1 MHQSVVFHDNHRK
14 IGIRRYIVKKLIIM
28 LVALIAAVSSLSASD
43 WHFWGK
49 DLDQHPEILIGFC
62 PTYLYGGVG
71 YTGFEI
77 LPGHTTDIQLMAG
90 AGYVQRKLFQDPETG
105 ESKFDL
111 ETGPIIYDLV
121 QVDWALKL
129 VQGFWDSPVEPGDDL
144 LNITIAYEGKFEGAM
159 DSMKVG
165 AWRKNW
171 ENLPILTLDEYV
183 GHDSSVYPDL
193 KGNHQYLGTNLN
205 LGFELDLMTDDIET
219 NDGVLLNLDIDW
231 APLALN
237 SALDGEADF
246 YSIVFNAVGAKTLY
260 QYQTGEKHWFSIS
273 LVDRFN
279 INWTS
284 GDMVPVYAQKQGS
297 LGRKVRGY
305 ASYSYN
311 SELTIVNNLDLRFT
325 SPAIGVD
332 GLYIRLNLFF
342 DMGYGAG
349 RFYNS
354 EYRQDNQFIA
364 STGAQITFTIFDFID
379 IGYQVAYLI
388 NGVNYAKG
396 PSHFSSSFLF
406 FLDF

>member
-1 MHQSVVFHDNHRK
+1 M
-14 IGIRRYIVKKLIIM
+14 KKLTVL
-28 LVALIAAVSSLSASD
+28 LVALVALLSSVFASD

-49 DLDQHPEILIGFC
+49 DLDQHPEFLWGFF

-71 YTGFEI
+71 YTGFEFI
-77 LPGHTTDIQLMAG
+77 PGHTTDIQLMAG

-105 ESKFDL
+105 RPLHSPYENEDG
-111 ETGPIIYDLV
+111 ETELPYGPIIYDLV

-144 LNITIAYEGKFEGAM
+144 LSITLAYEGKFEGAM
-159 DSMKVG
+159 DSMKMG
-165 AWRKNW
+165 AVRKNW
-171 ENLPILTLDEYV
+171 DSLPIKPLNEYV
-183 GHDSSVYPDL
+183 GHDSLVYPDL
-193 KGNHQYLGTNLN
+193 MGNHQYLGTNLN
-205 LGFELDLMTDDIET
+205 LGFELDLMTDDVET
-219 NDGVLLNLDIDW
+219 NDGFLLNLDIDW

-260 QYQTGEKHWFSIS
+260 QYETNGKHWFSIS

-279 INWTS
+279 VNWTS
-284 GDMVPVYAQKQGS
+284 GDKVPVYAQKQGS

-325 SPAIGVD
+325 SPALGVD

-349 RFYNS
+349 HFYNS
-354 EYRQDNQFIA
+354 EFRQNKFIA
-364 STGAQITFTIFDFID
+364 STGAQISFTIFDFID
-379 IGYQVAYLI
+379 LGYQVAYLI
-388 NGVNYAKG
+388 NGENYAKG
-396 PSHFSSSFLF
+396 PSPFTSSFLF